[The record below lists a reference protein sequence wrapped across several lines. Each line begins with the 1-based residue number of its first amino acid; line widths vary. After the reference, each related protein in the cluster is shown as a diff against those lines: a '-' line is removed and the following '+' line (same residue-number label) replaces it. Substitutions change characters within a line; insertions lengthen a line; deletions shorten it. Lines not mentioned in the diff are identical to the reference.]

1 MQDPVLDK
9 TGPSNQFLAEET
21 YQVVGAAMEV
31 YYKLGPGF
39 LEGVYQDALAVE
51 LENRG
56 IPFRPQQRF
65 GIEYKGRLLDRD
77 YIADFVCYDQIIVE
91 IKAVSALSP
100 IDSAQLINYLK
111 VCKLRVGLLFNFGSH
126 GRPEWKK
133 LII

>member
-1 MQDPVLDK
+1 MRDAEDHKTDPSK
-9 TGPSNQFLAEET
+9 QFLAEES

-51 LENRG
+51 LDDRG
-56 IPFRPQQRF
+56 IPFTQQQRF
-65 GIEYKGRLLDRD
+65 GIEFKGRLLDRD
-77 YIADFVCYDQIIVE
+77 YIADFVCYNKIIVE
-91 IKAVSALSP
+91 IKAVNALSP
-100 IDSAQLINYLK
+100 IDWAQVINYLK
-111 VCKLRVGLLFNFGSH
+111 VCRMRVGLLFNFGSH